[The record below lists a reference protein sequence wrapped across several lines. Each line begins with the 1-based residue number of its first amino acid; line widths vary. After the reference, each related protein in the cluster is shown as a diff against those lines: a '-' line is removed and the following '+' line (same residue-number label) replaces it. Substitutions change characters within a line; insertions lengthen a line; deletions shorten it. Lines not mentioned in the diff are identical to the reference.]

1 MSLKALEREQLEP
14 GKTLPWDIVDD
25 GGRILLPRGTP
36 VLDES
41 QARSLY
47 LRGWALE
54 VEGMEVSATG
64 EPVETRGTASWRQ
77 RPSEAPSNRPRFFHA
92 LERFVQQLE
101 EVIADILTGKGR
113 NAPDRLL
120 QLSAQIQLQVA
131 RDADGLLAAIELF
144 DGGRYGSLHA
154 LHGATLCELL
164 MAQTPN
170 QDPSLRQP
178 LLAAALTRDIGFLE
192 FQDELDRQS
201 EPLSRKQQ
209 DEVRAHPMASV
220 RILKEAGVHNV
231 DWLTAVGQ
239 HHERLNGSGYP
250 HGLSGDQITP
260 WARILGITD
269 TYSALTKTRAYRPA
283 VQGPHAMMAMFKSR
297 GILVDETLMQEVIRT
312 LGLWPPGLL
321 VKLASGETAVVIRR
335 TANLK
340 APEIR
345 VIADQDGKL
354 LQIYQFRDASEPEFL
369 IQEVLS
375 RTSNLR
381 ERLNYRQLWGEITL
395 MGRR

>member
-1 MSLKALEREQLEP
+1 M
-14 GKTLPWDIVDD
+14 PWDIVDD

-36 VLDES
+36 IADET
-41 QARSLY
+41 QAKSLY

-54 VEGMEVSATG
+54 RD
-64 EPVETRGTASWRQ
+64 PVELATTSGVDLPESRNPASWRQ
-77 RPSEAPSNRPRFFHA
+77 RPLDAPSNRPRFFHA
-92 LERFVQQLE
+92 LERFIQLLE

-113 NAPDRLL
+113 NVPERVL
-120 QLSAQIQLQVA
+120 QLAAQIQLQVT

-144 DGGRYGSLHA
+144 DGGRYGSLHS
-154 LHGATLCELL
+154 LHAATLCELL
-164 MAQTPN
+164 LSQVPN
-170 QDPSLRQP
+170 QDPALRRP
-178 LLAAALTRDIGFLE
+178 LLGAALTRDIGFLE

-209 DEVRAHPMASV
+209 DEVRTHPLASV
-220 RILKEAGVHNV
+220 RLLKEAGVHQV

-260 WARILGITD
+260 WARIIGITD

-283 VQGPHAMMAMFKSR
+283 LQGAHAMMAMFKSR
-297 GILVDETLMQEVIRT
+297 GILVDEALMQEVIRT

-321 VKLASGETAVVIRR
+321 VKLASGETAVVVRR

-340 APEIR
+340 APEVR
-345 VIADQDGKL
+345 VIADTEGKL
-354 LQIYQFRDASEPEFL
+354 LQIYQIRDAAEPEFL
-369 IQEVLS
+369 IQEVLPRNS
-375 RTSNLR
+375 PLR
-381 ERLNYRQLWGEITL
+381 DRLNFRQLWGEITL
-395 MGRR
+395 LARR